1 MKIIWKILIRF
12 SWINTSLQDLK
23 FKAELSHI
31 LFIFSTYFTLPHYE
45 STVQLHP
52 SMSQMWNWGMFL
64 LHQIISLGMKKVF
77 CLWTLTLVRAV
88 VICSIYLQSILI
100 NSVKWVSGL
109 MTAKVFEKIYFEVPR
124 VWKFHVVLKDKM
136 CLLKGSVT

>member
-1 MKIIWKILIRF
+1 MKIIWKILIKF

-52 SMSQMWNWGMFL
+52 SMSQRCEAER
-64 LHQIISLGMKKVF
+64 SF
-77 CLWTLTLVRAV
+77 CCIKL
-88 VICSIYLQSILI
+88 Y
-100 NSVKWVSGL
+100 
-109 MTAKVFEKIYFEVPR
+109 
-124 VWKFHVVLKDKM
+124 H
-136 CLLKGSVT
+136 

>member
-1 MKIIWKILIRF
+1 MKIIWKILIKF

-52 SMSQMWNWGMFL
+52 SMSQM
-64 LHQIISLGMKKVF
+64 
-77 CLWTLTLVRAV
+77 
-88 VICSIYLQSILI
+88 
-100 NSVKWVSGL
+100 
-109 MTAKVFEKIYFEVPR
+109 
-124 VWKFHVVLKDKM
+124 
-136 CLLKGSVT
+136 